1 MPFTT
6 SGVRVFNLDVA
17 EIIEEAYERCGL
29 EVRTGYDMRTAK
41 RSMNLMFADW
51 ANRGLNM
58 WTIKEG
64 TINLNVNQ
72 ETYSVSAS
80 QSDILEGIIRTFR
93 NLTTLSADIT
103 NIATAVTVGDVSSIT
118 VDDVIRI
125 EHEQMTVTAINTTTK
140 VLTVTRASNSTTA
153 VAHTAAVG
161 GVSTRI
167 FLTSSVA
174 ITGVTSDLPVSRVSR
189 TEYLAIPSKT
199 TNGRPTQF
207 YYNRQTTPTVS
218 LWPSPDDA
226 TQVFVYNY
234 VDRIEDAKDLANI
247 ADAPYR
253 FLPCLVA
260 GVAYYVSMKKAPD
273 RIQLLKSVY
282 EEEFQRAADED
293 TNRVSLKLQPSI
305 SYLRVN

>member
-41 RSMNLMFADW
+41 RSINLMFADW

-72 ETYSVSAS
+72 ETYTVSAS
-80 QSDILEGIIRTFR
+80 QSDILDGIIRTFL

-103 NIATAVTVGDVSSIT
+103 DTATAVTVDDVSSIT

-125 EHEQMTVTAINTTTK
+125 EHEQMTVTAIDTTTK
-140 VLTVTRASNSTTA
+140 ILTVTRASNSTTA
-153 VAHTAAVG
+153 AAHTASVN
-161 GVSTRI
+161 GVSTKV

-174 ITGVTSDLPVSRVSR
+174 TTGVTSDLSVSRVSR
-189 TEYLAIPSKT
+189 SEYLAIPSKT

-260 GVAYYVSMKKAPD
+260 GVAYYVSMKKAPE
-273 RIQLLKSVY
+273 RVQLLKNVY

>member
-6 SGVRVFNLDVA
+6 SGVRVFNLDIA

-29 EVRTGYDMRTAK
+29 EVRTGYDMTTAK

-72 ETYSVSAS
+72 ETYTVAAS
-80 QSDILEGIIRTFR
+80 QADILDGIIRTYKQ
-93 NLTTLSADIT
+93 LTTLSADIT
-103 NIATAVTVGDVSSIT
+103 SSATSVTVEDVSSIT

-125 EHEQMTVTAINTTTK
+125 DHEQMTVTAIDTSTK
-140 VLTVTRASNSTTA
+140 VLTVTRAANSTTA
-153 VAHTAAVG
+153 VAHTAV
-161 GVSTRI
+161 VNSISTKV
-167 FLTSSVA
+167 FLTDSVA
-174 ITGVTSDLPVSRVSR
+174 ATGVTSDLPVSRVSR
-189 TEYLAIPSKT
+189 SEYLSIPSKT
-199 TNGRPTQF
+199 TSGRPSQF

-293 TNRVSLKLQPSI
+293 SNRVSLKLQPSI

>member
-17 EIIEEAYERCGL
+17 EIIEEAFERCGL
-29 EVRTGYDMRTAK
+29 EVRTGYDMKTAK
-41 RSMNLMFADW
+41 RSMNLMFAEW

-58 WTIKEG
+58 WTVKEG
-64 TINLNVNQ
+64 IINLNVNQ
-72 ETYSVSAS
+72 ETYTVEAS
-80 QSDILEGIIRTFR
+80 QADMLDAIIRTFL

-103 NIATAVTVGDVSSIT
+103 NIATAVTVESVSSIT
-118 VDDVIRI
+118 VNDVIRI
-125 EHEQMTVTAINTTTK
+125 EHEQMTVTAINTTTR

-153 VAHTAAVG
+153 VAHTAAVN
-161 GVSTRI
+161 GVATRV
-167 FLTSSVA
+167 FLVSSVA
-174 ITGVTSDLPVSRVSR
+174 TTGITSDLPVSRVSR

-207 YYNRQTTPTVS
+207 YYNRQSTPTIS
-218 LWPSPDDA
+218 LWPSPSDA
-226 TQVFVYNY
+226 TQLFVYNY

-247 ADAPYR
+247 ADAPCC

-260 GVAYYVSMKKAPD
+260 GVAYYLSMKKAPE
-273 RIQLLKSVY
+273 RVQLLKSVY

-293 TNRVSLKLQPSI
+293 ADRVSLKLQPSI

>member
-41 RSMNLMFADW
+41 RSINLMFADW

-72 ETYSVSAS
+72 ETYTVSAS
-80 QSDILEGIIRTFR
+80 QSDILDGIIRTFL

-103 NIATAVTVGDVSSIT
+103 DTATAVTVDDVSSIT

-125 EHEQMTVTAINTTTK
+125 EHEQMTVTAIDTTTK
-140 VLTVTRASNSTTA
+140 ILTVTRASNSTTA
-153 VAHTAAVG
+153 AAHTASVN
-161 GVSTRI
+161 GVSTKV

-174 ITGVTSDLPVSRVSR
+174 TTGVTSDLPVSRVSR
-189 TEYLAIPSKT
+189 SEYLAIPSKT

-260 GVAYYVSMKKAPD
+260 GVAYYVSMKKAPE
-273 RIQLLKSVY
+273 RVQLLKNVY